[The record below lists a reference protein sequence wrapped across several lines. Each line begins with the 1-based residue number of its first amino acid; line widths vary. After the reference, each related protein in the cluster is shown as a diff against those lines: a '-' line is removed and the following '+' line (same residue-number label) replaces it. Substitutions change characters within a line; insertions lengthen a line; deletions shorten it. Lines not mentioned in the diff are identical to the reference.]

1 MVSARAALALAL
13 LLAAPA
19 ARADRSYAG
28 EARDPDS
35 GALLYEEHHLLRQ
48 QDGQPRERLVL
59 YRCPDGAAFARK
71 RVEYGPDPAAP
82 AFVLEDERFGYREG
96 ARREGAAL
104 VAFVRS
110 AADALTRE
118 ATLPAA
124 RALVVDAGFDEFVRR
139 HWPALLRG
147 ESVALDFLVPSRLE
161 TLGFKLRRIGSE
173 RIDGAP
179 ATVFRLSLGGLLG
192 LFAPDIEVGYRD
204 ADRRLMRFEGLTNI
218 RADRDDNLVA
228 RIAFPPARERPGVD
242 AAAWAAALAEPLGA
256 CRLSG

>member
-1 MVSARAALALAL
+1 MLGGVLLALAVLLAAAGWLDAGSAGPLAWLAQVPAALGVAHVRGTREGRPQLRDAWGLLLLWGGAFLLAAALAAL
-13 LLAAPA
+13 PLSRLLAAP
-19 ARADRSYAG
+19 SL
-28 EARDPDS
+28 
-35 GALLYEEHHLLRQ
+35 GATLGL
-48 QDGQPRERLVL
+48 
-59 YRCPDGAAFARK
+59 
-71 RVEYGPDPAAP
+71 
-82 AFVLEDERFGYREG
+82 
-96 ARREGAAL
+96 
-104 VAFVRS
+104 S
-110 AADALTRE
+110 AAAGIV
-118 ATLPAA
+118 
-124 RALVVDAGFDEFVRR
+124 LVVVWR

-228 RIAFPPARERPGVD
+228 RIAFPPARERAGVD